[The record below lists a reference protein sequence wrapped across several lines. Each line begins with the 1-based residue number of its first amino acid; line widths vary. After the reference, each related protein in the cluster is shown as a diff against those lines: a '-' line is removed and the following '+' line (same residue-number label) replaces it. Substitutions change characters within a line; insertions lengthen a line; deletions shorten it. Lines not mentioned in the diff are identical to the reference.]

1 MKRQRKFLAA
11 GVLLVGLAGYLM
23 VTAMTQKDAM
33 TYYLTPVELA
43 ERTAANPAFAEQS
56 GVRVGGRVVPGSVRF
71 DQKTL
76 DLTFTVT
83 DIEHGTH
90 AFPVHYNG
98 PLPDTFQEGRDVVVE
113 GNYRPGGTFQA
124 STVLTKCGSR
134 YEAAE
139 SDFKGKQS

>member
-1 MKRQRKFLAA
+1 VKKQSKFVVG
-11 GVLLVGLAGYLM
+11 GVLLAGVVGYLM
-23 VTAMTQKDAM
+23 VTGMKDSM
-33 TYYLTPVELA
+33 TYFLTPVELA
-43 ERTAANPAFAEQS
+43 QRVSANPAFAEQS
-56 GVRVGGRVVPGSVRF
+56 GVRVGGRVVPGSVHF

-76 DLTFTVT
+76 DLRFTMV
-83 DIEHGTH
+83 DIETGKTS
-90 AFPVHYNG
+90 FPVHYNG

-124 STVLTKCGSR
+124 SNVLTKCGSR

>member
-1 MKRQRKFLAA
+1 
-11 GVLLVGLAGYLM
+11 VLLVGVVGYLM
-23 VTAMTQKDAM
+23 VTGMKDSM
-33 TYYLTPVELA
+33 TYFLTPVELA
-43 ERTAANPAFAEQS
+43 QRTSVNPAFAEQS

-76 DLTFTVT
+76 DLRFTLI
-83 DIEHGTH
+83 DIETGKTS
-90 AFPVHYNG
+90 FPVHYNG

>member
-1 MKRQRKFLAA
+1 MKKQSKFVAA
-11 GVLLVGLAGYLM
+11 GVLLVGVVGYLM
-23 VTAMTQKDAM
+23 VTGMRDSM
-33 TYYLTPVELA
+33 TYYLTPAELA
-43 ERTAANPAFAEQS
+43 ARVTANPAFAEES

-76 DLTFTVT
+76 DLRFTLV
-83 DIEHGTH
+83 DIQTGGNS
-90 AFPVHYNG
+90 FPVHYNG

-113 GNYRPGGTFQA
+113 GNYHPGGTFRA

-134 YEAAE
+134 YEADE

>member
-1 MKRQRKFLAA
+1 MKKQSKFLAGGA
-11 GVLLVGLAGYLM
+11 LMLGVVGYLM
-23 VTAMTQKDAM
+23 VTGMKDSM
-33 TYYLTPVELA
+33 TYFLTPAELA
-43 ERTAANPAFAEQS
+43 QRVSANPAFAEEV

-76 DLTFTVT
+76 DLRFTLV
-83 DIEHGTH
+83 DIETGRTS
-90 AFPVHYNG
+90 FPVHYNG

-124 STVLTKCGSR
+124 SNVLTKCGSR